1 MSDAIKILIIVSVY
15 IIGVIVTT
23 LICYK
28 LDTDDEDVIGIAWFW
43 PVCLPLVVFFAIL
56 WLPVGIYK
64 LLDGKPDKKDK
75 SDYYDNDNWWEDENG
90 KYDE

>member
-1 MSDAIKILIIVSVY
+1 MKIVIIVSVY

-28 LDTDDEDVIGIAWFW
+28 LDTDDEDAVGIAWFW
-43 PVCLPLVVFFAIL
+43 PVCLPLVVLFAIL

-64 LLDGKPDKKDK
+64 LLDGKPNKEDEK
-75 SDYYDNDNWWEDENG
+75 DYYDSSHSWEDTYE
-90 KYDE
+90 

>member
-15 IIGVIVTT
+15 IIGVIITT

-43 PVCLPLVVFFAIL
+43 PVCLPLIVIFGIL
-56 WLPVGIYK
+56 WLPVGIYR
-64 LLDGKPDKKDK
+64 LLDGRPDKEDK
-75 SDYYDNDNWWEDENG
+75 NGYYDSSYDWEDEH
-90 KYDE
+90 E